1 MVSAPDMRPRSSFSF
16 GACFSRWVSTL
27 LAALKRNQ
35 WVVLVFVA
43 GVILMGGIERGM
55 GRPLLAPDG
64 TFALWEGSIWSDK
77 CSQRVLDPYSPS
89 HIAHGMVLYGV
100 LRLLGRKLPVRQ
112 RLLLAVLLE
121 AGWELLE
128 NSPIII
134 HRYRQVTIGIG
145 YEGDSV
151 LNSISDVLMMSL
163 GFVFTWRFR
172 PWITVL
178 TLIAMEIG
186 CAWWVRD
193 NLTLNIIML
202 LHPVEAI
209 KAWQMSGQPLP

>member
-1 MVSAPDMRPRSSFSF
+1 MPSLRACLGGLTSAFLP
-16 GACFSRWVSTL
+16 ALSRNRWIVL
-27 LAALKRNQ
+27 LFAAGLM
-35 WVVLVFVA
+35 
-43 GVILMGGIERGM
+43 LMGAIESRM

-64 TFALWEGSIWSDK
+64 TFGLWEGSIWSDK

-89 HIAHGMVLYGV
+89 HVAHGMLLYGV
-100 LRLLGRKLPVRQ
+100 LWLLARRLPVRQ

-128 NSPIII
+128 NSPFII

-151 LNSISDVLMMSL
+151 LNSISDAVMMSL
-163 GFVFTWRFR
+163 GFLFAWRCR
-172 PWITVL
+172 LRITLV
-178 TLIAMEIG
+178 TLVAMELG

-193 NLTLNIIML
+193 NLTLNVIML
-202 LHPVEAI
+202 LHPLEAI
-209 KAWQMSGQPLP
+209 KTWQMSGQPVP